1 MVPRL
6 ENGTGLRARNSW
18 LAAKFRRRSARY
30 SLYFEGGPC
39 LKMQAAERTTRQL
52 AGTTQFGTGL
62 LLLAVCS
69 LSAGCGHLPNDAS
82 LIREFQKHRTAIE
95 TLRRELTADS
105 EIGTVYPTELVKRGK
120 INSVR
125 KPLEPSLHRR
135 LIRYSN
141 LMEEAGIGGRVSNE
155 CVREPCRNVEFV
167 VSSEG
172 YLDSGSAKGF
182 LYSPTDPTPLL
193 DSLDRPVWPSEMRA
207 RRHKTGYRRIDGFWY
222 LFYWE

>member
-1 MVPRL
+1 
-6 ENGTGLRARNSW
+6 
-18 LAAKFRRRSARY
+18 
-30 SLYFEGGPC
+30 
-39 LKMQAAERTTRQL
+39 MQAAERTTRQS

-105 EIGTVYPTELVKRGK
+105 EIGTVHPTELVKRGK

-135 LIRYSN
+135 
-141 LMEEAGIGGRVSNE
+141 EVPHEDVQ
-155 CVREPCRNVEFV
+155 F
-167 VSSEG
+167 
-172 YLDSGSAKGF
+172 YLQRGTRA
-182 LYSPTDPTPLL
+182 PRRRPHPPL
-193 DSLDRPVWPSEMRA
+193 A
-207 RRHKTGYRRIDGFWY
+207 RRSSWLSPVAVHKKTTRFPTLRK
-222 LFYWE
+222 